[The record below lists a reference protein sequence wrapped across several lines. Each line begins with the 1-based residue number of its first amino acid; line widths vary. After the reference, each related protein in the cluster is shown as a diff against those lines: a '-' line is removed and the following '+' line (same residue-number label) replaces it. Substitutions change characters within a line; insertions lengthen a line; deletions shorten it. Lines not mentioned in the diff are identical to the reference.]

1 MLMHRDQQDRRFG
14 SVHVDKYHDG
24 NKNFFLFLF
33 VDDYFNI
40 YHVPVEYD

>member
-1 MLMHRDQQDRRFG
+1 MLMHRDQQNRRFG
-14 SVHVDKYHDG
+14 SVQVDKYHDG

-33 VDDYFNI
+33 VDDFFNI